1 MTLTATVKQLK
12 ILAAW
17 ILFVMFV
24 LFLVAASLGLYVGS
38 RPMTWNEC
46 WDQSKEADLLIRALY
61 CNSVANDHYFRK
73 AK

>member
-24 LFLVAASLGLYVGS
+24 LFLVAASLGLYHGS

-46 WDQSKEADLLIRALY
+46 WDRSKEADLLIRALY
-61 CNSVANDHYFRK
+61 CNQISNDHFNRK
-73 AK
+73 GK

>member
-24 LFLVAASLGLYVGS
+24 LFLVAAGLGLYVGS

-61 CNSVANDHYFRK
+61 CNQVTSENFNKVRK
-73 AK
+73 

>member
-24 LFLVAASLGLYVGS
+24 LFLVAAGLGLYHGS
-38 RPMTWNEC
+38 RPDTFQEC
-46 WDQSKEADLLIRALY
+46 MKKNAEADLLIRAIL
-61 CNSVANDHYFRK
+61 CNQVTSENFNKVRK
-73 AK
+73 